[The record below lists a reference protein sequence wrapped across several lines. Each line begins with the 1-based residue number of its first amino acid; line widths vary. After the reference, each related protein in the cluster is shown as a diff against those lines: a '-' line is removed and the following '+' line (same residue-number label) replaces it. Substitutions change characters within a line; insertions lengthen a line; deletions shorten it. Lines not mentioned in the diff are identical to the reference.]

1 MPPDAPKPERSTRAA
16 APKPRRGRFLAAS
29 AGILAFGLVV
39 GVLLSQALRPRLGP
53 DDVITGGAL
62 PAPGGPAPSAEGP
75 AGVVP
80 GAPDGRPD
88 VAAGPSDAELDR
100 LASQAEAAPADIE
113 AQLALVRAALDA
125 GRTDLAL
132 PAVGRILDHDPD
144 HPAALTYLGLMT
156 AAEGRVEHALALID
170 RALEAAPGDTFALW
184 AKGGLLFSHGHD
196 YAGAAAAWEAML
208 RSPRLDATT
217 RAVVEEWVAEARWR
231 QEHGEEIERP
241 RAAAPAPAP
250 IVTGTVTLGPGV
262 TGGAEQAGALF
273 VIARRGSGPPLA
285 VKRIESPRFPVHY
298 TLGPEDAML
307 RDRPVEGELEIVAR
321 LSRSG
326 AAGPAQ
332 PGDLEGRFP
341 RNPVRPGAANVDIV
355 LVPVTPEASAGTP
368 PASR

>member
-1 MPPDAPKPERSTRAA
+1 MPTDTPKPEPSTRTA
-16 APKPRRGRFLAAS
+16 APKPRRGRLLAAG
-29 AGILAFGLVV
+29 AGILAFGLLM
-39 GVLLSQALRPRLGP
+39 GVLLSQALRPRQGP
-53 DDVITGGAL
+53 DDVITGGAA
-62 PAPGGPAPSAEGP
+62 PAPGAPAPPARGP

-80 GAPDGRPD
+80 GVPEGRPD
-88 VAAGPSDAELDR
+88 AEAGPSDAELDR
-100 LASQAEAAPADIE
+100 LARQAEAAPADAE

-125 GRTDLAL
+125 GRGDLAL
-132 PAVGRILDHDPD
+132 PALDRILERNPG
-144 HPAALTYLGLMT
+144 HPGALTYLGLMT
-156 AAEGRVEHALALID
+156 AAEGRYEHALELID
-170 RALEAAPGDTFALW
+170 QALAAAPEDTFALW
-184 AKGGLLFSHGHD
+184 AKGGLLFSQARD
-196 YAGAAAAWEAML
+196 YAGAAAAWETML
-208 RSPRLDATT
+208 RSSRLDATT
-217 RAVVEEWVAEARWR
+217 RAAVEEWVAEARWR

-307 RDRPVEGELEIVAR
+307 RDRAVEGEMEIVAR

-326 AAGPAQ
+326 AAGPAR

-355 LVPVTPEASAGTP
+355 LVPVTPEAAAGAP